1 MKKIIFPL
9 LIVLLLI
16 ITAISYYC
24 IFLRE
29 QQKTTNQTDNI
40 LNSSINISNK
50 NQPLNENLVP
60 PSLSEPKKSPEKSP
74 ITILAFGDLM
84 LDRYVRKAIDSNTP
98 SFPFK
103 PLKKIL
109 EGNDIVVVNLEGSFT
124 DFAPKPL
131 HPNNLSFTFD
141 PSIVPTLKNLGINA
155 YSLANNHSLNFGQK
169 GLAQSQEYLKNNQLE
184 YFGHPLNSDQLSLIK
199 EVKGTKIGFVG
210 YHSLIN
216 SNFDK
221 VVKEIKTIRPQ
232 VDFLIV
238 YPHWG
243 AEYQTKF
250 GNLQQREGRQFID
263 AGADVIIGSHPHVVQ
278 PFEVYNNKVIF
289 YSLGNFLFDQ
299 TFSQKTQEGL
309 GVKITL
315 NTSAIEYELIP
326 TEIKN
331 IQIHPADQQKSK
343 VILKDLASNSLTS
356 EEIKDQ
362 IKNGKIII
370 KR

>member
-9 LIVLLLI
+9 LIVLLSI
-16 ITAISYYC
+16 ITVISYYY
-24 IFLRE
+24 IFSRE
-29 QQKTTNQTDNI
+29 QQKNNQIN
-40 LNSSINISNK
+40 NISNSRI
-50 NQPLNENLVP
+50 NTSNENQ
-60 PSLSEPKKSPEKSP
+60 SLSENPVPPPLPEPKISPEKSP

-84 LDRYVRKAIDSNTP
+84 LDRYVRKSIDSNTP
-98 SFPFK
+98 NFPFK
-103 PLKKIL
+103 PLEKIL

-141 PSIVPTLKNLGINA
+141 PSIVPTLKNIGINV

-184 YFGHPLNSDQLSLIK
+184 YFGHPLNSDQLSLVK

-221 VVKEIKTIRPQ
+221 VAKEIKTIRPQ

-315 NTSAIEYELIP
+315 NTSTIEYELIP

-356 EEIKDQ
+356 EETKDQ